1 MVIFLKK
8 NDIVGR
14 ISYGC
19 DIIFIIKEIVDD
31 KAYLSGKYVRL
42 FVDSPLSDLKLIDA
56 EELLRHEEEEKNKT
70 NSIIE
75 GYKDKIS
82 HITGKILHLDSDD
95 EYINKC
101 KLLYDNLGIYAKC
114 IKLNE
119 VDFYKYII
127 EYIKKYQPNIVVLTG
142 HDSYNKKGLED
153 LKNYKN
159 TYNFMKTIIK
169 IRQYYSLDDVC
180 IFAGACGS
188 NFEALIASG
197 ANFASSLDRKNIE
210 AFDPAIVAILAAIT
224 SFNQIIDIKGINK
237 FSKLKEI
244 NIGGIETYGKMRLLM
259 R

>member
-1 MVIFLKK
+1 
-8 NDIVGR
+8 
-14 ISYGC
+14 
-19 DIIFIIKEIVDD
+19 
-31 KAYLSGKYVRL
+31 
-42 FVDSPLSDLKLIDA
+42 
-56 EELLRHEEEEKNKT
+56 
-70 NSIIE
+70 
-75 GYKDKIS
+75 
-82 HITGKILHLDSDD
+82 
-95 EYINKC
+95 
-101 KLLYDNLGIYAKC
+101 
-114 IKLNE
+114 
-119 VDFYKYII
+119 
-127 EYIKKYQPNIVVLTG
+127 
-142 HDSYNKKGLED
+142 
-153 LKNYKN
+153 
-159 TYNFMKTIIK
+159 MKTIIK